1 MRDIF
6 KKDLDL
12 ETNKT
17 TSTPNAQETS
27 QAPESPQTTEEPE
40 EIDYPQFEE
49 PTNAPD
55 VLDLLASFQKMKT
68 EEQKLLEIKK
78 QILTK
83 QQDLQN
89 KLIKEIEKK
98 KTTIAN
104 LTSEIPDLQNTCKQ
118 LGQALGAEVCS

>member
-6 KKDLDL
+6 KKDSDP

-17 TSTPNAQETS
+17 TSTPNEQETP

-40 EIDYPQFEE
+40 QIDYPQFEE
-49 PTNAPD
+49 PTNAQD

-83 QQDLQN
+83 QQDLQS

-104 LTSEIPDLQNTCKQ
+104 LTSEIPDLQNRCKQ
-118 LGQALGAEVCS
+118 LGQALIADIYN